1 MNSFVSLL
9 KYNIINTYGINK
21 VFQRKN
27 KKEMLKTI
35 GLGLLFIYLV
45 GLVIIFTDMVAKPA
59 IQLGLGDIILM
70 QGMLLS
76 IGLIGFTSIYKMAGY
91 IFGNKDYN
99 MLCAMPIG
107 SFKIIIIKIIT
118 VILPTYLIMLICMV
132 PSFVIYNMN
141 VETSPLFLIYAI
153 IMLLVMPLIPVSI
166 ATFIGTII
174 LYLTSKMKG
183 KNFFTIIFFLIVT
196 IGAIFLPQLMMHNIT
211 ENIEKYAKSVNDI
224 VYAIYPPAKFYIG
237 ALVNG
242 SFKDFTIFIGVSL
255 VIFIVFVLF
264 ISKVFNIVN
273 GRLQETTMKNN
284 YKIGELKESSVI
296 NSLVINEIKKLFSM
310 PMVTLNVIIG
320 AIMYVIFGFATIF
333 AGNSVL
339 EQFTSLGIQNI
350 ELAGMG
356 IVGLFCLMLTTTT
369 ATSISLE
376 GNKLWFLKVMPVDVM
391 EIFKAKIM
399 TNLLITVPGV
409 IVGTILA
416 GIGLKLEVID
426 IILVMI
432 ILLIISI
439 LMPMIGLII
448 NLLFPVLNWT
458 SEIAV
463 VKRSMATM
471 VMTFGGIGVT
481 FIIGFIY
488 VKIKISLI
496 VYFIIIGILAL
507 IGIVIAKVILEKWGK
522 EKFLSL

>member
-9 KYNIINTYGINK
+9 KYNIINTYGINR

-27 KKEMLKTI
+27 KKEILKTI
-35 GLGLLFIYLV
+35 GLGILFVYLV
-45 GLVIIFTDMVAKPA
+45 GLVIVFTDMVAKPA
-59 IQLGLGDIILM
+59 IQLGLGEIILM
-70 QGMLLS
+70 QGILLS

-107 SFKIIIIKIIT
+107 SFKIVIIKIIT

-141 VETSPLFLIYAI
+141 VETSPLFLVYAV
-153 IMLLVMPLIPVSI
+153 IMLLVIPMIPVAV

-174 LYLTSKMKG
+174 LYATSKMKG
-183 KNFFTIIFFLIVT
+183 KNFFTIIFFLIIT

-211 ENIEKYAKSVNDI
+211 ENIEKYSKSVNDI

-242 SFKDFTIFIGVSL
+242 SFKDFIVFVSLSL
-255 VIFIVFVLF
+255 VIFILFVLF
-264 ISKVFNIVN
+264 VSKVFNRVN

-296 NSLVINEIKKLFSM
+296 SSLVTNEIKKLFSM

-333 AGNSVL
+333 VGNSVL
-339 EQFTSLGIQNI
+339 EQFTSLGIPNI

-356 IVGLFCLMLTTTT
+356 IVGLFCLMITTTT

-391 EIFKAKIM
+391 EIFKAKIA
-399 TNLLITVPGV
+399 TNLLITVPAV
-409 IVGTILA
+409 IIGTVLA
-416 GIGLKLEVID
+416 GIGLKLELID
-426 IILVMI
+426 IVLVLI
-432 ILLIISI
+432 VLLIVAV
-439 LMPMIGLII
+439 LMPAVGLII

-471 VMTFGGIGVT
+471 VMTFGGMGVA
-481 FIIGFIY
+481 FVIGFIY
-488 VKIKISLI
+488 VKIKISLVLYIMI
-496 VYFIIIGILAL
+496 VGVLAL
-507 IGIVIAKVILEKWGK
+507 IGIVVCKIILEKWGK